1 MLVTKWS
8 FFDIIV
14 KGAINMDSNIKKVLK
29 KLEDNGYEAYIVGG
43 FVRDY
48 LLGNETVDVDICTN
62 ALPKDVLKI
71 FNIKKETSLYGS
83 IKITTKKYNF
93 DITTYRTEGNYDNRR
108 PTNVTYVNNLID
120 DIKRRDFT
128 INSLCMNSDG
138 TVIDLLGGKKDIV
151 NGLIKVVGDTNLKLK
166 EDPLRILRAIR
177 FSTVLDFKLDDEI
190 IDFIK
195 NNKDL
200 IKSLSYTRKKEELD
214 KILVS
219 KNVLKGLEF
228 LKNYDL
234 LDTLEI
240 NYDKITVV
248 PDLLGMWAQINYSEK
263 YPFTRDNIRMINK
276 IRKIIE
282 FGKFSNE
289 VLFFND
295 LYTLLVSSEILNVS
309 KESVYDAYNSLPI
322 KSKEELVIKPKDII
336 DIINIVPSKLVKD
349 IYDEILLKVINGELL
364 NSKEDLTR
372 YVLNY
377 KEWVIWVIQFWK
389 V

>member
-1 MLVTKWS
+1 
-8 FFDIIV
+8 
-14 KGAINMDSNIKKVLK
+14 MDSNIKKVLK

-48 LLGNETVDVDICTN
+48 LLGNETTDVDICTN

-71 FNIKKETSLYGS
+71 FDIKKETSLYGS

-93 DITTYRTEGNYDNRR
+93 DITTYRTESNYDNRR
-108 PTNVTYVNNLID
+108 PTNVIYVNNLID

-138 TVIDLLGGKKDIV
+138 TVIDLLGGKEDIE
-151 NGLIKVVGDTNLKLK
+151 NRLIKVVGDTNLKLK

-177 FSTVLDFKLDDEI
+177 FSIVLDFKLDDEI
-190 IDFIK
+190 INFIK

-219 KNVLKGLEF
+219 KNAAKGLEF
-228 LKNYDL
+228 LKEYDL
-234 LDTLEI
+234 LETLEI
-240 NYDKITVV
+240 NYDKIIIV
-248 PDLLGMWAQINYSEK
+248 PDLLGMWAQISYSEK
-263 YPFTRDNIRMINK
+263 YPFTRDNISMINK

-295 LYTLLVSSEILNVS
+295 LYTLLVSSEILKVS

-322 KSKEELVIKPKDII
+322 KSREELAIKPKDII
-336 DIINIVPSKLVKD
+336 DILNIVPSKLVKD
-349 IYDEILLKVINGELL
+349 IYDEILLKVINGDLL
-364 NSKEDLTR
+364 NSKEELTR

-377 KEWVIWVIQFWK
+377 KE
-389 V
+389 